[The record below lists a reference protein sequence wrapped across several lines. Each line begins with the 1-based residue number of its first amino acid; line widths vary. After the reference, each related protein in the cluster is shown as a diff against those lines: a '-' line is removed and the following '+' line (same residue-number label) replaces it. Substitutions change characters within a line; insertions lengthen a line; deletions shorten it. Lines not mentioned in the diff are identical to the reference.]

1 MRSTSHIVLAEYL
14 TKLQNEISVNC
25 SKLIQGCKDST
36 VTKLGEMSFMMF
48 RS

>member
-14 TKLQNEISVNC
+14 TKLQNKISV
-25 SKLIQGCKDST
+25 KLIQGCKDST
-36 VTKLGEMSFMMF
+36 KLDEMSFMMF

>member
-36 VTKLGEMSFMMF
+36 KLDEMSFMMF